1 MCGIY
6 AVNVIIIF
14 ILIEYLYA
22 RRVVE
27 YFGADP
33 EGSILMLLGPTMI
46 GYFLIGL
53 AYVFISDWLKFFSTY
68 FFRRGVRK
76 PGGSEPGSKNF
87 SSPVTGKS
95 SSGYDPKKGMGVGA
109 LVGFAAGFLVGI
121 LINPPF
127 PGITNTSSDGQGLV
141 YFSWFF
147 LGMAG
152 LIVGSVLGVLD
163 FRKLI
168 SRTPR
173 K

>member
-76 PGGSEPGSKNF
+76 PGGSEPGSK
-87 SSPVTGKS
+87 
-95 SSGYDPKKGMGVGA
+95 
-109 LVGFAAGFLVGI
+109 
-121 LINPPF
+121 
-127 PGITNTSSDGQGLV
+127 TSH
-141 YFSWFF
+141 
-147 LGMAG
+147 
-152 LIVGSVLGVLD
+152 
-163 FRKLI
+163 R
-168 SRTPR
+168 R
-173 K
+173 